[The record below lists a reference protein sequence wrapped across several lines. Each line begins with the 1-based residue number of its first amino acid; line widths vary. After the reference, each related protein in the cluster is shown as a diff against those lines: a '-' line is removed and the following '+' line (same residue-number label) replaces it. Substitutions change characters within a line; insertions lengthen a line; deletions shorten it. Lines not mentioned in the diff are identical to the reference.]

1 MNFNNVE
8 KEGCFVCKSVDIAPK
23 GKFCLEKNK
32 IISSD
37 KSALEL
43 SLAQCNNCGFV
54 FVSSL
59 PGDEEITAYY
69 KSDVFWQ
76 SKMTTSV
83 KYDFPHWSDVFK
95 NNPSLDERLRRAIR
109 QFNYITK
116 FRNFD
121 NTFSILDMGAGFS
134 PFLYVCKQN
143 KLKNLYAIEPS
154 EEICDFL
161 KKQGVSIAANTFE
174 EWFEKNEN
182 KKFDL
187 IMVSHTLEHLKSPDY
202 FLSNISK
209 YLTSNGVLYVEVPN
223 RDDRHEI
230 HGGLHFLFFDVTTL
244 RLALEKHDF
253 QVVDIKNMRYNF
265 LGRVI
270 RKLLLIYYVVSRF
283 CYHRVKPKKNY
294 SIQNTFFTFVYY
306 NIWSPLIKIFNI
318 ELYIY
323 ISSDDVVSLSSL
335 NKK

>member
-1 MNFNNVE
+1 MS
-8 KEGCFVCKSVDIAPK
+8 KCFVCDSTDNVPQ
-23 GKFCLEKNK
+23 GKFCLGKNK
-32 IISSD
+32 ISSSLE
-37 KSALEL
+37 SALEMPL
-43 SLAQCNNCGFV
+43 VRCKNCGFV

-59 PGDEEITAYY
+59 PTDEEVDAYY

-83 KYDFPHWSDVFK
+83 KYDFPRWSDVFK
-95 NNPSLDERLRRAIR
+95 NNPSLDERRHRAIR
-109 QFNYITK
+109 QFNYIAK
-116 FRNFD
+116 LKNFD
-121 NTFSILDMGAGFS
+121 NTLSILDIGAGFS

-154 EEICDFL
+154 KEICDFL

-187 IMVSHTLEHLKSPDY
+187 IVVSHTLEHLKYPGY

-209 YLTSNGVLYVEVPN
+209 YLTSNGVLYVEVPH

-230 HGGLHFLFFDVTTL
+230 HGGLHFLFFNVATL
-244 RLALEKHDF
+244 RLALEKYDF
-253 QVVDIKNMRYNF
+253 QVIDIKNMKYNF

-283 CYHRVKPKKNY
+283 CYNKIKPQKNY

-306 NIWSPLIKIFNI
+306 KVWAPLIKIFNI

-323 ISSDDVVSLSSL
+323 ISSDDIVCLSSL